1 MAKYL
6 TTAQVA
12 EAANRSIRTVS
23 RWIQDGRL
31 QPSLKI
37 PGRTGAYLFDP
48 EHVAEVLQQQHER
61 RAA

>member
-1 MAKYL
+1 MDQYL

-23 RWIQDGRL
+23 RWISNGQLR
-31 QPSLKI
+31 PAMKI
-37 PGRTGAYLFDP
+37 PGRTGAYLFTP
-48 EHVAEVLQQQHER
+48 EHVAEVLCEQTR